1 MPRPKKQ
8 PTEQTASEAV
18 TTETSASDNGAGL
31 PSKKDMVRQAMKKGR
46 KRKPQAI
53 QAWIAETY
61 NVPVDYI
68 NAQHVSTIKC
78 TLPQGRQ
85 EGAQERRG
93 RRVRRPGARHAS
105 SSLSVD
111 EIRVVKGFMARV
123 GADKFRE
130 LIDLLS

>member
-8 PTEQTASEAV
+8 PTEQVASEAV
-18 TTETSASDNGAGL
+18 TAETTASGNGAGL
-31 PSKKDMVRQAMKKGR
+31 PSKKDMVRQAIEKGR
-46 KRKPQAI
+46 KHKPQAI

-68 NAQHVSTIKC
+68 NAQHVSTIKSN
-78 TLPQGRQ
+78 LRKGGKKSRKNAEAGEP
-85 EGAQERRG
+85 AAPARRG
-93 RRVRRPGARHAS
+93 GS

-123 GADKFRE
+123 GVDKFRE